1 MITFTTRFYIV
12 ATVIILTLA
21 ACHFV
26 PILFSIGKG
35 LLWLFLAVV
44 LTDIVM
50 LWHRRGMY
58 ASRLCADRFSNGDD
72 NDVRIRLES
81 SYPFGVQ
88 LTVID
93 EVPHIF
99 QRRDIHF
106 DVSLRPHEGKTIRY
120 TLRPT
125 RRGVYGFGRVR
136 VFVGTCLGLVQ
147 RRYTQGEPKDV
158 TVYPSFLHFR
168 QYELLAISDN
178 LTETGA
184 KRIRRPG
191 NQTEFEH
198 IQEYIP
204 GDDFRTINWKASAR
218 RHLLMVN
225 VYQDERSQRVY
236 SVIDKGRVMQQAFG
250 GMTLLDYSINAA
262 LALAYVAMRKTDNAG
277 LITFEQ
283 HFDTFVPADHQPGH
297 MQTLLE
303 SLYAQETTFGE
314 TDFSA
319 LCASVG
325 RHVSRRSLL
334 VLFTSFA
341 SITAMQRQLVYLR
354 QLAQRH
360 CLLVVFFED
369 DDLRAFAA
377 SPLSH
382 SSAEWT
388 NEQPT
393 AYDRLPHRATTEDY
407 YQHTI
412 AEKFEYEKRLIVSTL
427 KQYGIYAL
435 LTSPQRL
442 SVAVINKY
450 LELKQRHVI

>member
-1 MITFTTRFYIV
+1 MYLKTRFYIV
-12 ATVIILTLA
+12 ATIIILMTA
-21 ACHFV
+21 AGHFV
-26 PILFSIGKG
+26 PMLFTVGKG
-35 LLWLFLAVV
+35 MLGVFLLTLLA
-44 LTDIVM
+44 DIVL
-50 LWHRRGMY
+50 LWHRRGLY
-58 ASRLCADRFSNGDD
+58 ASRLCSDRFSNGDD

-81 SYPFGVQ
+81 SYPFTVE
-88 LTVID
+88 TEVID
-93 EVPHIF
+93 EAPHIF
-99 QRRDIHF
+99 QRRDI
-106 DVSLRPHEGKTIRY
+106 SYAATLRPREGKTLRY
-120 TLRPT
+120 TLHPV
-125 RRGVYGFGRVR
+125 RRGVYGFGRIR
-136 VFVGTCLGLVQ
+136 VFVSTRIGLVQ
-147 RRYTQGEPKDV
+147 RRFTQGEPKDV

-191 NQTEFEH
+191 NHTEFEH
-198 IQEYIP
+198 IQEYVP

-218 RHLLMVN
+218 RHQLMVN

-236 SVIDKGRVMQQAFG
+236 SVIDKGRVMQQAFK

-262 LALAYVAMRKTDNAG
+262 LALSFVAMRKMDNAG
-277 LITFEQ
+277 LITFDQ
-283 HFDTFVPADHQPGH
+283 HFDAFVPADHRPSH
-297 MQTLLE
+297 MQTLHE
-303 SLYAQETTFGE
+303 SLYAQQTTFGE
-314 TDFSA
+314 TDFTA
-319 LCASVG
+319 LCTAVS

-341 SITAMQRQLVYLR
+341 TLTAMQRQLPYLR

-377 SPLSH
+377 TPLGRP
-382 SSAEWT
+382 SADDRHH
-388 NEQPT
+388 QPE
-393 AYDRLPHRATTEDY
+393 DQLPHRVTTEDY

-427 KQYGIYAL
+427 KQNGIYAL
-435 LTSPQRL
+435 LTSPSRL